1 MADRQI
7 CVVGAG
13 RWGQNHVR
21 TLSELGCLGGF
32 VDSDEARRA
41 EIADRH
47 PGARA
52 FESLDSA
59 LEAGFD
65 GFVVATPPESHGR
78 IAERIMEAG
87 CPVLVEK
94 PLALTSS
101 EARHMASTAGRCGV
115 QLMVGHVLLFHPA
128 IRRIK
133 EWVDSGRLGRLQY
146 LYSNRLNLGTVRTEE
161 NILWSFAPH
170 DVSIFQHLIG
180 TRPLE
185 VVSRGGAFLQPRIQ
199 DSTLTILTYPHNIV
213 GHIFVSWLH
222 PYKEHRLVLIGSRG
236 MLSFDDASESRELLF
251 YEKGI
256 DWIEG
261 EPIKRDGPTETIPY
275 DRAMPLA
282 EELKYFIGHLQSPA
296 VEIADP
302 TSAIEVLEILER
314 ATESLVADGPASSPR
329 DEPDDRAAPT
339 PVRVHASSYV
349 DPGAHVGEGT
359 RIWHFCHIQAGAR
372 IGSRCTL
379 GQNVNVAPNA
389 IIGDDVRIQ
398 NNVSVYEGVE
408 LEDWVFCG
416 PSVVFTNVRSPRAG
430 FPRKGREPYERTR
443 VGRGTTLGANST
455 IVCGVTLGAH
465 GFVAAGAVVTADT
478 PDYALVAGVPA
489 RRIGWACACGEK
501 LEFEG
506 SSSTCASCQRK
517 YERESAER
525 IRPVADSAERSGA

>member
-1 MADRQI
+1 MAEPRI

-21 TLSELGCLGGF
+21 TLSELGCLAGF
-32 VDSDEARRA
+32 VDSDPARR
-41 EIADRH
+41 EQIAARH
-47 PGARA
+47 PEARA
-52 FESLDSA
+52 FESLEVA
-59 LEAGFD
+59 LASRPD

-87 CPVLVEK
+87 HPVLVEK
-94 PLALTSS
+94 PLALTAD
-101 EARHMASTAGRCGV
+101 EARHMAATATRCRV
-115 QLMVGHVLLFHPA
+115 PLMVGHVLLFHPA

-133 EWVDSGRLGRLQY
+133 EWLDAGRLGRLQY
-146 LYSNRLNLGTVRTEE
+146 VYSNRLNLGTVRTEE

-170 DVSIFQHLIG
+170 DVSIFQHLVG
-180 TRPLE
+180 ARPLE

-199 DSTLTILTYPHNIV
+199 DSTLTILTYPRNIV

-236 MLSFDDASESRELLF
+236 MLSFDDASETKELLF

-275 DRAMPLA
+275 DREMPLT
-282 EELKYFIGHLQSPA
+282 EELRYFIDHLQGPPA
-296 VEIADP
+296 EVAGPE
-302 TSAIEVLEILER
+302 SAIEVLEILER
-314 ATESLVADGPASSPR
+314 ATRSLVGESG
-329 DEPDDRAAPT
+329 EPTGEDAAEGHGRGT
-339 PVRVHASSYV
+339 RIHASSFV
-349 DPGAHVGEGT
+349 DPGAEVGEGT
-359 RIWHFCHIQAGAR
+359 RIWHFCHVQAGAR
-372 IGSRCTL
+372 IGRRCTL
-379 GQNVNVAPNA
+379 GQNVNVAPHA

-416 PSVVFTNVRSPRAG
+416 PSVVFTNVRSPRAE
-430 FPRKGREPYERTR
+430 FPRKGREAYERTR

-465 GFVAAGAVVTADT
+465 SFVAAGAVVAADT
-478 PDYALVAGVPA
+478 PAHALVAGVPA
-489 RRIGWACACGEK
+489 RRIGWACACGQK
-501 LEFEG
+501 LCFEG
-506 SSSTCASCQRK
+506 ASSTCTRCPRR
-517 YERESAER
+517 YRRESDDA
-525 IRPVADSAERSGA
+525 IRLVEDDPAGSAG